1 MSYTYSYPVT
11 SRRNTYSDYQTAR
24 RPKSIVVY
32 PHATVVQPPSPRIIH
47 TSPRK
52 DGKHKRSRKSSV
64 VIQEAPREHVSSS
77 SPWLFDNLTLNSSS
91 APLPVIEAVTT
102 TTGTSMQHHPSS
114 STPDQHIDTV
124 APSDIMTSRQ
134 NASSQR

>member
-1 MSYTYSYPVT
+1 MSYTYSYPVS
-11 SRRNTYSDYQTAR
+11 SRRNTYSDYQSSR
-24 RPKSIVVY
+24 RPKNIVVY

-77 SPWLFDNLTLNSSS
+77 SHCHFDNLTLNSFS
-91 APLPVIEAVTT
+91 APLPAIEAVPTT
-102 TTGTSMQHHPSS
+102 TDTSMKHPSS
-114 STPDQHIDTV
+114 STPDQHIDTAV
-124 APSDIMTSRQ
+124 PKDIMTSPQ
-134 NASSQR
+134 NVSSQR